1 MLRLARPLR
10 EGLRRL
16 TPMSKLSTASTSS
29 PAQSPLTERI
39 KGKSEI
45 DVEKELFRTKRAM
58 GAYYSKG
65 YYTDALMCAVE
76 LEGAIDK
83 LMGRDTAMYASA
95 LNNVALMNKMLG
107 NLSAAADKYT
117 QSLVIYDKA
126 VGRKHPSYAST
137 LNNLGILYRD
147 QAAQSKGMDREQLL
161 ARADEALSD
170 ALALRTELLGA
181 AHRDTL
187 STQNNVAALLRQ
199 MKREAEAEQRLLSTL
214 ALCRASFGDFDN
226 LTAQTLNALGL
237 LCKGQRR
244 HMEAKAFY
252 TEALRARSSTLG
264 DAHPDTIVSMHN
276 LAELLLEAGA
286 GAEAEALQR
295 QILEV
300 VGKIKPVAGEA
311 AGAAG
316 EGQVKEEAPTQVK
329 PTEQSAKKAA
339 VAEAPPPFTY
349 ATRRKRGGGKP

>member
-1 MLRLARPLR
+1 MC
-10 EGLRRL
+10 
-16 TPMSKLSTASTSS
+16 SK
-29 PAQSPLTERI
+29 PDQSPLAERI

-65 YYTDALMCAVE
+65 YYTDALQCAVE
-76 LEGAIDK
+76 IEEAIGK

-107 NLSAAADKYT
+107 SLSVAAEKYT
-117 QSLVIYDKA
+117 ETLVIYDKA
-126 VGRKHPSYAST
+126 VGRKHPSYASA

-161 ARADEALSD
+161 ARAEEALID
-170 ALALRTELLGA
+170 ALSLRTELLGA

-187 STQNNVAALLRQ
+187 STQNNVATLLRQ
-199 MKREAEAEQRLLSTL
+199 TKREAEAEQRLQSSL
-214 ALCRASFGDFDN
+214 ALSRQAFGDYDSI
-226 LTAQTLNALGL
+226 TAQALNALGL
-237 LCKGQRR
+237 LCKGQKR
-244 HMEAKAFY
+244 HLEAKAFY
-252 TEALRARSSTLG
+252 LEALRIRSATLG

-276 LAELLLEAGA
+276 LAELLLET
-286 GAEAEALQR
+286 GAEVEASALQK

-300 VGKIKPVAGEA
+300 VGRIKPSDGGA

-316 EGQVKEEAPTQVK
+316 AAAGAVGEGQEKEALAQKAPASSPPKQ
-329 PTEQSAKKAA
+329 AA
-339 VAEAPPPFTY
+339 AEAPPPFTY
-349 ATRRKRGGGKP
+349 ATRRKKGSGKP